1 MKNMEQESGTLP
13 PLPPL
18 QWWSPAPYLPPILI
32 PGAPSDEEDLIQRDT
47 ENYIELRV
55 VGERI
60 EILFYNQRT
69 GVDDGIGPYEPGSI
83 QNILNNVFTGLPAY
97 KINDI
102 QYNNA
107 LQQLGDLG
115 Y

>member
-18 QWWSPAPYLPPILI
+18 QLWSPAPYLPPILI
-32 PGAPSDEEDLIQRDT
+32 PGPPSDGDLIQRGG

-55 VGERI
+55 VGEKI
-60 EILFYNQRT
+60 EILFRNQRT
-69 GVDDGIGPYEPGSI
+69 GEDEGIGPFDPDLIPTILG
-83 QNILNNVFTGLPAY
+83 NILSGLPLQ

-102 QYNNA
+102 QHNNG

-115 Y
+115 F